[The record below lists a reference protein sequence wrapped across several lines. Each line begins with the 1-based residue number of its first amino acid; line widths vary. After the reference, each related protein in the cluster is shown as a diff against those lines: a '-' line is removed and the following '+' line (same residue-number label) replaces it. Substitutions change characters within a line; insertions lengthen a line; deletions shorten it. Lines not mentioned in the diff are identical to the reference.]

1 MEIWR
6 LFLFDSPFSIA
17 HNVMRLPSCLA
28 PPTPLPPRPSPPSEI
43 GNNGRDKSWEVN
55 KVY

>member
-17 HNVMRLPSCLA
+17 HNAPTILFSTPHPA
-28 PPTPLPPRPSPPSEI
+28 PPPPPPPSEI